1 MNEIMSGVMPWASGV
16 FLLVFLF
23 QFYRSAR
30 ILHVDGK
37 FSSKENQ
44 VFGNASILPMV
55 IVVPVLFVTV
65 LVMERF
71 PDAGPWGLLAIGVVA
86 LIGTGWSAKRGV
98 KAVLAYRAKERETA
112 ERRAR
117 IAASRVG
124 SDIEW
129 PLR

>member
-1 MNEIMSGVMPWASGV
+1 MNEIMSGIMPWASGV

-44 VFGNASILPMV
+44 VFGNASILPMFIV
-55 IVVPVLFVTV
+55 IAVLFVIV
-65 LVMERF
+65 LILERL
-71 PDAGPWGLLAIGVVA
+71 PDAGPWGLLAIGVVV

-98 KAVLAYRAKERETA
+98 KAVLAFREKERETSQ
-112 ERRAR
+112 RRAR
-117 IAASRVG
+117 IAASREG